1 MPDTDQQIVEAC
13 QGGDPAAFEGLVR
26 QYGPSVLGFL
36 TRICGDRDRAEDCF
50 QETFGRVHRNLHQV
64 RPAAFRA
71 WLFRIATNTAID
83 GFRRQGRVK
92 MTSLD
97 QISDGENLGAMR
109 DAIVD
114 PVPGPVEVASRHEQ
128 LAAVRQAV
136 ASLPDGQRAAL
147 VLAYYQQ
154 MSYSQVAEVLGCSVG
169 TVKTQMSRALATLA
183 ERLPDLE

>member
-13 QGGDPAAFEGLVR
+13 QRGDPAAFEVLVR
-26 QYGPSVLGFL
+26 LYGSSVLGYL

-50 QETFGRVHRNLHQV
+50 QETFGRVHQNLHQV
-64 RPAAFRA
+64 RPTAFRA

-83 GFRRQGRVK
+83 GFRKQSRVK

-97 QISDGENLGAMR
+97 QTAEGENLGVAR

-114 PVPGPVEVASRHEQ
+114 QVPGPAEVASQHEQ

-169 TVKTQMSRALATLA
+169 AVKTQMSRALTTLA
-183 ERLPDLE
+183 ERLPDV

>member
-13 QGGDPAAFEGLVR
+13 QRGDPAAFEGLVR
-26 QYGPSVLGFL
+26 LYGSSVLGYL
-36 TRICGDRDRAEDCF
+36 TRLCGDRDRAEDCF
-50 QETFGRVHRNLHQV
+50 QETFGRVYRNLHQV
-64 RPAAFRA
+64 RPVAFRA

-83 GFRRQGRVK
+83 GFRRQNRVK

-97 QISDGENLGAMR
+97 QTAEGENPGAAR

-114 PVPGPVEVASRHEQ
+114 LLPGPAEAASRKEQ
-128 LAAVRQAV
+128 VEAVRRAV

-147 VLAYYQQ
+147 VLAYYQK

-169 TVKTQMSRALATLA
+169 TVKIQMSRALATLA
-183 ERLPDLE
+183 GRLPDV